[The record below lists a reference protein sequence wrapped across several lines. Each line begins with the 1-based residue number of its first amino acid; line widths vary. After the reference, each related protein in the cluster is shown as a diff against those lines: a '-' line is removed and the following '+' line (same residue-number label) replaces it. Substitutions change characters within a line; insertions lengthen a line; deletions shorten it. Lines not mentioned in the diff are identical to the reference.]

1 MLSVVVQE
9 FSSDGGN
16 VPTHH
21 PAMEEPTALAR
32 WSEIET
38 ATLGLVTVI
47 TLYKKLREG
56 VKVEKKKSTIII
68 VLFLR
73 GGGGSEVIIVL
84 FILILKWPN
93 SSRNAKKKFS
103 PW

>member
-1 MLSVVVQE
+1 MPAVWSVVVQE

-21 PAMEEPTALAR
+21 PAMEEPTVLAR

-47 TLYKKLREG
+47 ENK
-56 VKVEKKKSTIII
+56 II
-68 VLFLR
+68 LFLFWTTY
-73 GGGGSEVIIVL
+73 IKL
-84 FILILKWPN
+84 LKC
-93 SSRNAKKKFS
+93 FS
-103 PW
+103 LLLTLLLSLMLRVV

>member
-21 PAMEEPTALAR
+21 PVMEERTVLAR

-38 ATLGLVTVI
+38 ATLGLVLTVI
-47 TLYKKLREG
+47 TLYKKL
-56 VKVEKKKSTIII
+56 KNKIIS
-68 VLFLR
+68 LFFLK
-73 GGGGSEVIIVL
+73 IKN
-84 FILILKWPN
+84 LI
-93 SSRNAKKKFS
+93 
-103 PW
+103 

>member
-1 MLSVVVQE
+1 MEIGIIINEKKHQKHTYIVV
-9 FSSDGGN
+9 
-16 VPTHH
+16 
-21 PAMEEPTALAR
+21 
-32 WSEIET
+32 
-38 ATLGLVTVI
+38 
-47 TLYKKLREG
+47 REG
-56 VKVEKKKSTIII
+56 VKVEKKSTIII

-73 GGGGSEVIIVL
+73 GRGGSEVIIVL